1 VARSYGLG
9 WWRAALA
16 CIALGT
22 VSPPARADEPER
34 PRLLHPER
42 HPPSTAQP
50 KLLLLG
56 TAVLAGWY
64 IAAIIP
70 SYSFPHAQGV
80 RELRYP
86 VIGPW
91 MSLAESKCETGNP
104 HCDSTVMVVIRA
116 VLTALDGVGQAGGL
130 ALMVEGAFMRT
141 AAASQMGAA
150 PKQTKPS
157 PRWEVRP
164 VPLIADHGGV
174 GVGLAGRF

>member
-1 VARSYGLG
+1 VH
-9 WWRAALA
+9 
-16 CIALGT
+16 
-22 VSPPARADEPER
+22 
-34 PRLLHPER
+34 HPED
-42 HPPSTAQP
+42 HPPSAAQT

-64 IAAIIP
+64 TAAIIP
-70 SYSFPHAQGV
+70 SFSFPHAQGA

-86 VIGPW
+86 VVGPW

-141 AAASQMGAA
+141 ARNSPAVAT
-150 PKQTKPS
+150 PKQTKRS
-157 PRWEVRP
+157 ARWEVRP
-164 VPLIADHGGV
+164 VPLLADHGGV